1 MTYREKLMSE
11 HPELVSDAYHGGAAQ
26 CPCSYGY
33 EAKQTT
39 CAMEQADDLLCTAEI
54 CRACWDREMGGLML

>member
-1 MTYREKLMSE
+1 MTYREKLKLE

-33 EAKQTT
+33 ESEQP
-39 CAMEQADDLLCTAEI
+39 CAVSEDSNALCTAEI
-54 CRACWDREMGGLML
+54 CRKCWDREIGT